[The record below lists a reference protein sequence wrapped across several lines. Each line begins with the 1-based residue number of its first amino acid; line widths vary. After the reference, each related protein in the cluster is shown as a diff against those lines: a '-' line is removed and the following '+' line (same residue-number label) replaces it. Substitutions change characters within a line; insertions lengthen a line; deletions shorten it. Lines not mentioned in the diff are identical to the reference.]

1 MNAFKTVIYEKE
13 NHIGYVSLNRP
24 KQLNAYNIQMRD
36 DLYEVMGAIKEDDDV
51 RVVVIKGAGEKA
63 FCAGADLSEFLTAPS
78 PTAACRIRFERD
90 LWKLFFTVPQPLVV
104 ALAVVVLDV
113 L

>member
-51 RVVVIKGAGEKA
+51 RVVVIG
-63 FCAGADLSEFLTAPS
+63 
-78 PTAACRIRFERD
+78 RITR
-90 LWKLFFTVPQPLVV
+90 QI
-104 ALAVVVLDV
+104 
-113 L
+113 